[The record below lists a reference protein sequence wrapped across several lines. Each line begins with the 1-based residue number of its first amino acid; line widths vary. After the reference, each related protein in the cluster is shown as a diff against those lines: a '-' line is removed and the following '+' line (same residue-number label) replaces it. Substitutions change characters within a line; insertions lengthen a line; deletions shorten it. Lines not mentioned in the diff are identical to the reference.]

1 MMLSNQYDYI
11 FAGGGA
17 SALSLLVRMQKEG
30 LLRDKKVLVIDKD
43 QKVHNDRTW
52 CFWEEKEG
60 LFEPCVIKTWDKIRF
75 ASPGYDAKLNPQ
87 PYKYK
92 MIRSQAFYQ
101 YCRDVISQNSN
112 IQFVQASILNFEN
125 DVVVTSEG
133 RYKGAL
139 IFNSI
144 LQNLN
149 KDESRYHYFLQHF
162 KGKFIETEQPFFE
175 EGVAT
180 LMDFTIPQNNE
191 CRFMYVLPVSATKA
205 LMEFT
210 VFSEKLLSESE
221 YESEL
226 TQYIDKKLKYHS
238 YKITEEEFGVIP
250 MYNQPFPKKLNE
262 HVINIG
268 TSGGA
273 SKASTGFTFH
283 FIQEESKQLVA
294 HLKKHPTLKNHQ
306 PKSKGRFQFYDDVF
320 LRVLREK
327 KVPAFYL
334 FNCMFRKLPAYLPLK
349 FLSEETSLMEDLK
362 ILRVFPTMVFMKA
375 AIGELLKQ
383 PVRRAE

>member
-1 MMLSNQYDYI
+1 MSDNHFDYI

-17 SALSLLVRMQKEG
+17 AALSLLVRMQQEG

-43 QKVHNDRTW
+43 KKEHNDRTW

-60 LFEPCVIKTWDKIRF
+60 LFESCVVKTWDKIRF

-87 PYKYK
+87 PYQYK
-92 MIRSQAFYQ
+92 MIRSQGFYQ
-101 YCRDVISQNSN
+101 YCNQIISQNSH
-112 IQFVQASILNFEN
+112 IHFVQDMILNFEN
-125 DVVVTSEG
+125 NTVITAEG
-133 RYKGAL
+133 RYTGNI
-139 IFNSI
+139 IFNSSI
-144 LQNLN
+144 QYLD

-180 LMDFTIPQNNE
+180 LMDFTIDQHNE
-191 CRFMYVLPVSATKA
+191 CRFMYILPVSKTKA

-210 VFSEKLLSESE
+210 IFSENLLEKEE
-221 YESEL
+221 YETEL
-226 TQYIDKKLKYHS
+226 NNYIDEKLKYHAF
-238 YKITEEEFGVIP
+238 KVTEEEFGVIP
-250 MYNQPFPKKLNE
+250 MYNQPFIKKINP
-262 HVINIG
+262 HVFNIG
-268 TSGGA
+268 TNGGA

-283 FIQEESKQLVA
+283 FIQEESKQLIA
-294 HLKKHPTLKNHQ
+294 HLKKHPTLSNYN

-349 FLSEETSLMEDLK
+349 FLSEETSMLEDLK

>member
-1 MMLSNQYDYI
+1 MSSNQYDYI

-43 QKVHNDRTW
+43 QKIHNDRTW

-60 LFEPCVIKTWDKIRF
+60 LFESCVVKTWDKIRF

-87 PYKYK
+87 PYQYK
-92 MIRSQAFYQ
+92 MIRSQGFYQ
-101 YCRDVISQNSN
+101 YCNQIISQNSH
-112 IQFVQASILNFEN
+112 IHFVQDMILNFEN
-125 DVVVTSEG
+125 NAVVTTDG
-133 RYKGAL
+133 RYTGNI
-139 IFNSI
+139 IFNSSI
-144 LQNLN
+144 QYLD

-180 LMDFTIPQNNE
+180 LMDFTIDQHNE
-191 CRFMYVLPVSATKA
+191 CRFMYILPVSKTKA
-205 LMEFT
+205 LIEFT
-210 VFSEKLLSESE
+210 IFSENLLEKEE
-221 YESEL
+221 YETEL
-226 TQYIDKKLKYHS
+226 NNYIDEKLKYHA
-238 YKITEEEFGVIP
+238 YKVTEEEFGVIP
-250 MYNQPFPKKLNE
+250 MYNQPFIKKINP
-262 HVINIG
+262 HVFNIG
-268 TSGGA
+268 TNGGA

-283 FIQEESKQLVA
+283 FIQEESKQLIA
-294 HLKKHPTLKNHQ
+294 HLKKHPTLSNYN

-349 FLSEETSLMEDLK
+349 FLSEETSMLEDLK

>member
-1 MMLSNQYDYI
+1 MSDNHFDYI

-17 SALSLLVRMQKEG
+17 AALSLLVRMQQEG

-43 QKVHNDRTW
+43 KKEHNDRTW

-60 LFEPCVIKTWDKIRF
+60 LFESCVIKTWDKIRF

-87 PYKYK
+87 PYQYK
-92 MIRSQAFYQ
+92 MIRSQGFYQ
-101 YCRDVISQNSN
+101 YCNQIISQNSH
-112 IQFVQASILNFEN
+112 IHFVQDMILNFEN
-125 DVVVTSEG
+125 NVVITVDG
-133 RYKGAL
+133 RYTGNI
-139 IFNSI
+139 IFNSSI
-144 LQNLN
+144 QYLN

-180 LMDFTIPQNNE
+180 LMDFTIDQHNE
-191 CRFMYVLPVSATKA
+191 CRFMYILPVSKTKA

-210 VFSEKLLSESE
+210 IFSENLLEKEE
-221 YESEL
+221 YETEL
-226 TQYIDKKLKYHS
+226 NNYIDEKLKYHA
-238 YKITEEEFGVIP
+238 YKVTEEEFGVIP
-250 MYNQPFPKKLNE
+250 MYNQPFIKKINP
-262 HVINIG
+262 HVFNIG
-268 TSGGA
+268 TNGGA

-283 FIQEESKQLVA
+283 FIQEESKQLIA
-294 HLKKHPTLKNHQ
+294 HLKKHPTLSNYN

-349 FLSEETSLMEDLK
+349 FLSEETSMLEDLK

>member
-1 MMLSNQYDYI
+1 MSTNNYDYI

-17 SALSLLVRMQKEG
+17 AALSLLVRMQKEG

-43 QKVHNDRTW
+43 PKVHNDRTW

-60 LFEPCVIKTWDKIRF
+60 LFESCVIKSWDKIRF

-92 MIRSQAFYQ
+92 MIRSLAFYQ
-101 YCRDVISQNSN
+101 YCKDVISQNSN
-112 IQFVQASILNFEN
+112 IHFVQDAILHFEN
-125 DVVVTSEG
+125 DVVVTSQG
-133 RYKGAL
+133 RYKGSL

-180 LMDFTIPQNNE
+180 LMDFTINQNNE
-191 CRFMYVLPVSATKA
+191 CRFMYVLPVSSTKA

-210 VFSEKLLSESE
+210 IFSENLLDDSE
-221 YESEL
+221 YETAL
-226 TQYIDKKLKYHS
+226 NNYIAEKLKYHP
-238 YKITEEEFGVIP
+238 YKIAEEEFGVIP
-250 MYNQPFPKKLNE
+250 MYNQPFPKRLNAN
-262 HVINIG
+262 VFNIG
-268 TSGGA
+268 TNGGA
-273 SKASTGFTFH
+273 SKASSGFTFH

-294 HLKKHPTLKNHQ
+294 HLKKHPTLSNYN
-306 PKSKGRFQFYDDVF
+306 PKGKGRFQFFDDVF

-349 FLSEETSLMEDLK
+349 FLNEETSMLEDLK
-362 ILRVFPTMVFMKA
+362 ILRVFPRMVFMKA
-375 AIGELLKQ
+375 AIGEFLKLR
-383 PVRRAE
+383 VRRAE

>member
-1 MMLSNQYDYI
+1 MSDNHYDYI

-17 SALSLLVRMQKEG
+17 AALSLLVRMQQEG

-43 QKVHNDRTW
+43 KKEHNDRTW

-60 LFEPCVIKTWDKIRF
+60 LFESCVVKTWDKIRF

-92 MIRSQAFYQ
+92 MIRSQGFYQ
-101 YCRDVISQNSN
+101 YCNQIISQNSH
-112 IQFVQASILNFEN
+112 IHFVQDMILNFEN
-125 DVVVTSEG
+125 NKVITLDG
-133 RYKGAL
+133 RYTGNI
-139 IFNSI
+139 IFNSSI
-144 LQNLN
+144 QFLN

-162 KGKFIETEQPFFE
+162 KGKFIETEQPYFE

-180 LMDFTIPQNNE
+180 LMDFTIDQHNE
-191 CRFMYVLPVSATKA
+191 CRFMYILPVSKTKA

-210 VFSEKLLSESE
+210 VFSENLLEKEE
-221 YESEL
+221 YETEL
-226 TQYIDKKLKYHS
+226 NNYIDEKLKYHPF
-238 YKITEEEFGVIP
+238 KVTEEEFGVIP
-250 MYNQPFPKKLNE
+250 MYNQPFIKKINP
-262 HVINIG
+262 HVFNIG
-268 TSGGA
+268 TNGGA

-283 FIQEESKQLVA
+283 FIQEESKQLIA
-294 HLKKHPTLKNHQ
+294 HLKKHPTLSNYN

-349 FLSEETSLMEDLK
+349 FLSEETSMLEDLK

-375 AIGELLKQ
+375 AIGELIKQ
-383 PVRRAE
+383 PVRRD

>member
-1 MMLSNQYDYI
+1 MSDNHYDYI

-17 SALSLLVRMQKEG
+17 AALSLLVRMQQEG

-43 QKVHNDRTW
+43 KKEHNDRTW

-60 LFEPCVIKTWDKIRF
+60 LFESCVVKTWDKIRF

-87 PYKYK
+87 PYQYK
-92 MIRSQAFYQ
+92 MIRSQGFYQ
-101 YCRDVISQNSN
+101 YCNQIISQNSH
-112 IQFVQASILNFEN
+112 IHFVQDMILNFEN
-125 DVVVTSEG
+125 NTVITAEG
-133 RYKGAL
+133 RYTGNI
-139 IFNSI
+139 IFNSSI
-144 LQNLN
+144 QYLD

-180 LMDFTIPQNNE
+180 LMDFTIDQHNE
-191 CRFMYVLPVSATKA
+191 CRFMYILPVSKTKA

-210 VFSEKLLSESE
+210 IFSENLLEKEE
-221 YESEL
+221 YETEL
-226 TQYIDKKLKYHS
+226 NNYIDQKLKYHA
-238 YKITEEEFGVIP
+238 YKVTEEEFGVIP
-250 MYNQPFPKKLNE
+250 MYNQPFIKKINP
-262 HVINIG
+262 HVFNIG
-268 TSGGA
+268 TNGGA

-283 FIQEESKQLVA
+283 FIQEESKQLIA
-294 HLKKHPTLKNHQ
+294 HLKKHPTLSNYN

-349 FLSEETSLMEDLK
+349 FLSEETSMLEDLK

>member
-1 MMLSNQYDYI
+1 MSDNHYDYI

-17 SALSLLVRMQKEG
+17 AALSLLVRMQQEG

-43 QKVHNDRTW
+43 KKEHNDRTW

-60 LFEPCVIKTWDKIRF
+60 LFESCVVKTWDKIRF
-75 ASPGYDAKLNPQ
+75 ASPGYDAKLSPQ

-92 MIRSQAFYQ
+92 MIRSQGFYQ
-101 YCRDVISQNSN
+101 YCNQIISQNSH
-112 IQFVQASILNFEN
+112 IHFVQDMILNFEN
-125 DVVVTSEG
+125 NTVITAEG
-133 RYKGAL
+133 RYTGNI
-139 IFNSI
+139 IFNSSI
-144 LQNLN
+144 QYLD

-180 LMDFTIPQNNE
+180 LMDFTIDQHNE
-191 CRFMYVLPVSATKA
+191 CRFMYILPVSKTKA

-210 VFSEKLLSESE
+210 IFSENLLKKEE
-221 YESEL
+221 YETEL
-226 TQYIDKKLKYHS
+226 NNYIDEKLKYHA
-238 YKITEEEFGVIP
+238 YKVTEEEFGVIP
-250 MYNQPFPKKLNE
+250 MYNQPFIKKINPN
-262 HVINIG
+262 VFNIG
-268 TSGGA
+268 TNGGA

-283 FIQEESKQLVA
+283 FIQEESKQLIA
-294 HLKKHPTLKNHQ
+294 HLKKHPTLSNYN

-349 FLSEETSLMEDLK
+349 FLSEETSMLEDLK

>member
-30 LLRDKKVLVIDKD
+30 LLRDKKVLVVDKD

-60 LFEPCVIKTWDKIRF
+60 LFEPCVIKTWNKIRF

-101 YCRDVISQNSN
+101 YCKDVISQNSN
-112 IQFVQASILNFEN
+112 IHFVQASILNFEN

-180 LMDFTIPQNNE
+180 LMDFTINQNNE
-191 CRFMYVLPVSATKA
+191 CRFMYILPLSATKA
-205 LMEFT
+205 LIEFT
-210 VFSEKLLSESE
+210 IFSEKLLEESA

-226 TQYIDKKLKYHS
+226 MKYIEEKLKYHP

-250 MYNQPFPKKLNE
+250 MYNQPFPKRLNAN
-262 HVINIG
+262 VFNIG
-268 TSGGA
+268 TNGGA
-273 SKASTGFTFH
+273 SKASSGFTFH

-294 HLKKHPTLKNHQ
+294 HLKKHPTLSNYN
-306 PKSKGRFQFYDDVF
+306 PKGKGRFQFFDDVF

-327 KVPAFYL
+327 TVPAFYL

-349 FLSEETSLMEDLK
+349 FLNEETSMLEDLK
-362 ILRVFPTMVFMKA
+362 ILRVFPRMVFMKA
-375 AIGELLKQ
+375 AISEFLKQ

>member
-1 MMLSNQYDYI
+1 MSDNHFDYI

-17 SALSLLVRMQKEG
+17 AALSLLVRMQQEG

-43 QKVHNDRTW
+43 KKEHNDRTW

-60 LFEPCVIKTWDKIRF
+60 LFESCVVKTWDKIRF

-87 PYKYK
+87 PYQYK
-92 MIRSQAFYQ
+92 MIRSQGFYQ
-101 YCRDVISQNSN
+101 YCNQIISQNSH
-112 IQFVQASILNFEN
+112 IHFVQDMILNFEN
-125 DVVVTSEG
+125 NTVITAEG
-133 RYKGAL
+133 RYTGNI
-139 IFNSI
+139 IFNSSI
-144 LQNLN
+144 QYLD

-180 LMDFTIPQNNE
+180 LMDFTIDQHNE
-191 CRFMYVLPVSATKA
+191 CRFMYILPVSKTKA

-210 VFSEKLLSESE
+210 IFSENLLEKEE
-221 YESEL
+221 YETEL
-226 TQYIDKKLKYHS
+226 NNYIDEKLKYHA
-238 YKITEEEFGVIP
+238 YKVTEEEFGVIP
-250 MYNQPFPKKLNE
+250 MYNQPFIKKINP
-262 HVINIG
+262 HVFNIG
-268 TSGGA
+268 TNGGA

-283 FIQEESKQLVA
+283 FIQEESKQLIA
-294 HLKKHPTLKNHQ
+294 HLKKHSTLSNYN

-349 FLSEETSLMEDLK
+349 FLSEETSMLEDLK

>member
-1 MMLSNQYDYI
+1 MSDNHYDYI

-17 SALSLLVRMQKEG
+17 AALSLLVRMQQEG

-43 QKVHNDRTW
+43 KKEHNDRTW

-60 LFEPCVIKTWDKIRF
+60 LFESCVVKTWDKIRF

-92 MIRSQAFYQ
+92 MIRSQGFYQ
-101 YCRDVISQNSN
+101 YCNQIISQNSH
-112 IQFVQASILNFEN
+112 IHFVQDMILNFEN
-125 DVVVTSEG
+125 NKVITLDG
-133 RYKGAL
+133 RYTGNI
-139 IFNSI
+139 IFNSSI
-144 LQNLN
+144 QFLN

-162 KGKFIETEQPFFE
+162 KGKFIETEQPYFE

-180 LMDFTIPQNNE
+180 LMDFTIDQHNE
-191 CRFMYVLPVSATKA
+191 CRFMYILPVSKTKA

-210 VFSEKLLSESE
+210 VFSENLLEKEE
-221 YESEL
+221 YETEL
-226 TQYIDKKLKYHS
+226 NNYIDEKLKYHPF
-238 YKITEEEFGVIP
+238 KVTEEEFGVIP
-250 MYNQPFPKKLNE
+250 MYNQPFIKKINP
-262 HVINIG
+262 HVFNIG
-268 TSGGA
+268 TNGGA

-283 FIQEESKQLVA
+283 FIQEESKQLIA
-294 HLKKHPTLKNHQ
+294 HLKKHPTLSNYN

-349 FLSEETSLMEDLK
+349 FLSEETSMLEDLK

>member
-1 MMLSNQYDYI
+1 MSDNHYDYI

-17 SALSLLVRMQKEG
+17 AALSLLVRMQQEG

-43 QKVHNDRTW
+43 KKEHNDRTW

-60 LFEPCVIKTWDKIRF
+60 LFESCVVKTWDKIRF

-87 PYKYK
+87 PYQYK
-92 MIRSQAFYQ
+92 MIRSQGFYQ
-101 YCRDVISQNSN
+101 YCNQIISQNSH
-112 IQFVQASILNFEN
+112 IHFVQDMILNFEN
-125 DVVVTSEG
+125 NTVITAEG
-133 RYKGAL
+133 RYTGNI
-139 IFNSI
+139 IFNSSI
-144 LQNLN
+144 QYLD

-180 LMDFTIPQNNE
+180 LMDFTIDQHNE
-191 CRFMYVLPVSATKA
+191 CRFMYILPVSKTKA

-210 VFSEKLLSESE
+210 IFSENLLEKEE
-221 YESEL
+221 YETEL
-226 TQYIDKKLKYHS
+226 NNYIDEKLKYHA
-238 YKITEEEFGVIP
+238 YKVSEEEFGIIP
-250 MYNQPFPKKLNE
+250 MYNQPFIKKINP
-262 HVINIG
+262 HVFNIG
-268 TSGGA
+268 TNGGA

-283 FIQEESKQLVA
+283 FIQEESKQLIA
-294 HLKKHPTLKNHQ
+294 HLKKHPTLSNYN

-349 FLSEETSLMEDLK
+349 FLSEETSMLEDLK

>member
-1 MMLSNQYDYI
+1 MSDNHFDYI

-17 SALSLLVRMQKEG
+17 AALSLLVRMQQEG

-43 QKVHNDRTW
+43 KKEHNDRTW

-60 LFEPCVIKTWDKIRF
+60 LFESCVVKTWDKIRF

-87 PYKYK
+87 PYQYK
-92 MIRSQAFYQ
+92 MIRSQGFYQ
-101 YCRDVISQNSN
+101 YCNQIISQNSH
-112 IQFVQASILNFEN
+112 IHFVQDKILNFEN
-125 DVVVTSEG
+125 NTVITAEE
-133 RYKGAL
+133 RYTGNI
-139 IFNSI
+139 IFNSSI
-144 LQNLN
+144 QYLD

-180 LMDFTIPQNNE
+180 LMDFTIDQHNE
-191 CRFMYVLPVSATKA
+191 CRFMYILPVSKTKA

-210 VFSEKLLSESE
+210 IFSENLLEKEE
-221 YESEL
+221 YETEL
-226 TQYIDKKLKYHS
+226 NNYIDEKLKYHA
-238 YKITEEEFGVIP
+238 YKVTEEEFGVIP
-250 MYNQPFPKKLNE
+250 MYNQPFIKKINP
-262 HVINIG
+262 HVFNIG
-268 TSGGA
+268 TNGGA

-283 FIQEESKQLVA
+283 FIQEESKQLIA
-294 HLKKHPTLKNHQ
+294 HLKKHPTLSNYN

-349 FLSEETSLMEDLK
+349 FLSEETSMLEDLK

>member
-1 MMLSNQYDYI
+1 MSDNHYDYI

-17 SALSLLVRMQKEG
+17 AALSLLVRMQQEG

-43 QKVHNDRTW
+43 KKEHNDRTW

-60 LFEPCVIKTWDKIRF
+60 LFESCVVKTWDKIRF

-92 MIRSQAFYQ
+92 MIRSQGFYQ
-101 YCRDVISQNSN
+101 YCNQIISQNSH
-112 IQFVQASILNFEN
+112 IHFVQDMILNFEN
-125 DVVVTSEG
+125 NKVITLDG
-133 RYKGAL
+133 RYTGNI
-139 IFNSI
+139 IFNSSI
-144 LQNLN
+144 QFLN

-162 KGKFIETEQPFFE
+162 KGKFIETEQPYFE

-180 LMDFTIPQNNE
+180 LMDFTIDQHNE
-191 CRFMYVLPVSATKA
+191 CRFMYILPVSKTKA

-210 VFSEKLLSESE
+210 VFSENLLEKEE
-221 YESEL
+221 YETEL
-226 TQYIDKKLKYHS
+226 NNYIDEKLKYHPF
-238 YKITEEEFGVIP
+238 KVTEEEFGVIP
-250 MYNQPFPKKLNE
+250 MYNQPFIKKINP
-262 HVINIG
+262 HVFNIG
-268 TSGGA
+268 TNGGA

-283 FIQEESKQLVA
+283 FIQEESKQLIA
-294 HLKKHPTLKNHQ
+294 HLKKHPTLSNYN

-349 FLSEETSLMEDLK
+349 FLSEETSMLEDLK

-383 PVRRAE
+383 PVRRD

>member
-1 MMLSNQYDYI
+1 MSDNHYDYI

-17 SALSLLVRMQKEG
+17 AALSLLVRMQQEG

-43 QKVHNDRTW
+43 KKEHNDRTW

-60 LFEPCVIKTWDKIRF
+60 LFESCVVKTWDKIRF

-87 PYKYK
+87 PYQYK
-92 MIRSQAFYQ
+92 MIRSQGFYQ
-101 YCRDVISQNSN
+101 YCNQIISQNSH
-112 IQFVQASILNFEN
+112 IHFVQDMILNFEN
-125 DVVVTSEG
+125 NVVVTVDG
-133 RYKGAL
+133 RYTGNI
-139 IFNSI
+139 IFNSSI
-144 LQNLN
+144 QYLD

-180 LMDFTIPQNNE
+180 LMDFTIDQHNE
-191 CRFMYVLPVSATKA
+191 CRFMYILPVSKTKA

-210 VFSEKLLSESE
+210 IFSENLLEKEE
-221 YESEL
+221 YETEL
-226 TQYIDKKLKYHS
+226 NNYIDEKLKYHA
-238 YKITEEEFGVIP
+238 YKVTEEEFGVIP
-250 MYNQPFPKKLNE
+250 MYNQPFIKKINP
-262 HVINIG
+262 HVFNIG
-268 TSGGA
+268 TNGGA

-283 FIQEESKQLVA
+283 FIQEESKQLIA
-294 HLKKHPTLKNHQ
+294 HLKKHPTLSNYN

-349 FLSEETSLMEDLK
+349 FLSEETSLLEDLK

-383 PVRRAE
+383 PVRRVE

>member
-1 MMLSNQYDYI
+1 MSDNHYDYI

-17 SALSLLVRMQKEG
+17 AALSLLVRMQQEG

-43 QKVHNDRTW
+43 KKEHNDRTW

-60 LFEPCVIKTWDKIRF
+60 LFESCVVKTWDKIRF

-92 MIRSQAFYQ
+92 MIRSQGFYQ
-101 YCRDVISQNSN
+101 YCNQIISQNSH
-112 IQFVQASILNFEN
+112 IHFVQDMILNFEN
-125 DVVVTSEG
+125 NKVITLDG
-133 RYKGAL
+133 RYTGNI
-139 IFNSI
+139 IFNSSI
-144 LQNLN
+144 QFLN

-162 KGKFIETEQPFFE
+162 KGKFIETEQPYFE

-180 LMDFTIPQNNE
+180 LMDFTIDQHNE
-191 CRFMYVLPVSATKA
+191 CRFMYILPVSKTKA

-210 VFSEKLLSESE
+210 VFSENLLEKEE
-221 YESEL
+221 YETEL
-226 TQYIDKKLKYHS
+226 NNYIDEKLKYHPF
-238 YKITEEEFGVIP
+238 KVTEEEFGVIP
-250 MYNQPFPKKLNE
+250 MYNQPFIKKINP
-262 HVINIG
+262 HVFNIG
-268 TSGGA
+268 TNGGA

-283 FIQEESKQLVA
+283 FIQEESKQLIA
-294 HLKKHPTLKNHQ
+294 HLKKHPTLSNYN
-306 PKSKGRFQFYDDVF
+306 PKSKGRFQFYDYVF

-349 FLSEETSLMEDLK
+349 FLSEETSMLEDLK
-362 ILRVFPTMVFMKA
+362 ILSLFQTLFFFKA
-375 AIGELLKQ
+375 AFVYLIKQ
-383 PVRRAE
+383 PVGGAE

>member
-1 MMLSNQYDYI
+1 MSDNHYDYI

-17 SALSLLVRMQKEG
+17 AALSLLVRMQQEG

-43 QKVHNDRTW
+43 KKEHNDRTW

-60 LFEPCVIKTWDKIRF
+60 LFEPCVVKTWDKIRF

-87 PYKYK
+87 PYQYK
-92 MIRSQAFYQ
+92 MIRSQGFYQ
-101 YCRDVISQNSN
+101 YCNQIISQNSH
-112 IQFVQASILNFEN
+112 IHFVQDMILNFEN
-125 DVVVTSEG
+125 NVVVTVDG
-133 RYKGAL
+133 RYTGNI
-139 IFNSI
+139 IFNSSI
-144 LQNLN
+144 QYLD

-180 LMDFTIPQNNE
+180 LMDFTIDQHNE
-191 CRFMYVLPVSATKA
+191 CRFMYILPVSKTKA

-210 VFSEKLLSESE
+210 IFSENLLKKEE
-221 YESEL
+221 YETEL
-226 TQYIDKKLKYHS
+226 NNYIDEKLKYHA
-238 YKITEEEFGVIP
+238 YKVTEEEFGVIP
-250 MYNQPFPKKLNE
+250 MYNQPFIKKINP
-262 HVINIG
+262 HIFNIG
-268 TSGGA
+268 TNGGA

-283 FIQEESKQLVA
+283 FIQEESKQLIA
-294 HLKKHPTLKNHQ
+294 HLKKHPTLSNYN

-334 FNCMFRKLPAYLPLK
+334 FNCMFRRLPAYLPLK
-349 FLSEETSLMEDLK
+349 FLSEETSMLEDLK

>member
-1 MMLSNQYDYI
+1 MLNTNYDYI

-17 SALSLLVRMQKEG
+17 AALSLLVRMQQEG
-30 LLRDKKVLVIDKD
+30 LLRDKKVLVIDKV
-43 QKVHNDRTW
+43 KKEHNDRTW

-60 LFEPCVIKTWDKIRF
+60 LFESCVIKTWDKIRF
-75 ASPGYDAKLNPQ
+75 TSPGYDAKLNPQ

-101 YCRDVISQNSN
+101 YCNNVISQNSN
-112 IQFVQASILNFEN
+112 IHFVYQTIINFEN
-125 DVVVTSEG
+125 DVVITSEG
-133 RYKGAL
+133 RHKGAI
-139 IFNSI
+139 IFNSAVQK
-144 LQNLN
+144 LD

-162 KGKFIETEQPFFE
+162 KGKFVETEQPFFE

-180 LMDFTIPQNNE
+180 LMDFTINQHNE
-191 CRFMYVLPVSATKA
+191 CRFMYILPVSKTKA

-210 VFSEKLLSESE
+210 IFSQNLLEESA
-221 YESEL
+221 YETEL
-226 TQYIDKKLKYHS
+226 TNYIDEKLKYHA
-238 YKITEEEFGVIP
+238 YKVTEEEFGVIP
-250 MYNQPFPKKLNE
+250 MYNQPFVKKVNP
-262 HVINIG
+262 HVFNIG
-268 TSGGA
+268 TNGGA

-294 HLKKHPTLKNHQ
+294 HLKKNPTLSNYN
-306 PKSKGRFQFYDDVF
+306 PKSKGRFQLYDDVF

-349 FLSEETSLMEDLK
+349 FLNEETSFLEDLK
-362 ILRVFPTMVFMKA
+362 IMSVFPTKIFMKA
-375 AIGELLKQ
+375 AIGEILKQ

>member
-1 MMLSNQYDYI
+1 MSDNHYDYI

-17 SALSLLVRMQKEG
+17 AALSLLVRMQQEG

-43 QKVHNDRTW
+43 KKEHNDRTW

-60 LFEPCVIKTWDKIRF
+60 LFESCVVKTWDKIRF

-92 MIRSQAFYQ
+92 MIRSQGFYQ
-101 YCRDVISQNSN
+101 YCNQIISQNSH
-112 IQFVQASILNFEN
+112 IHFVQDMILNFEN
-125 DVVVTSEG
+125 NVVVTVDG
-133 RYKGAL
+133 RYTGNI
-139 IFNSI
+139 IFNSSI
-144 LQNLN
+144 QYLD

-180 LMDFTIPQNNE
+180 LMDFTIDQHNE
-191 CRFMYVLPVSATKA
+191 CRFMYILPVSKTKA

-210 VFSEKLLSESE
+210 IFSENLLEKEE
-221 YESEL
+221 YETEL
-226 TQYIDKKLKYHS
+226 NNYIDEKLKYHA
-238 YKITEEEFGVIP
+238 YKVTEEEFGVIP
-250 MYNQPFPKKLNE
+250 MYNQPFIKKINP
-262 HVINIG
+262 HVFNIG
-268 TSGGA
+268 TNGGA

-283 FIQEESKQLVA
+283 FIQEESKQLIA
-294 HLKKHPTLKNHQ
+294 HLKKHPTLSNYN

-349 FLSEETSLMEDLK
+349 FLSEETSMLEDLK
-362 ILRVFPTMVFMKA
+362 ILRVFPTMVFIKA
-375 AIGELLKQ
+375 AIGELLRQ

>member
-1 MMLSNQYDYI
+1 MTSNTQYDYI

-17 SALSLLVRMQKEG
+17 AALSLLVRMQKEG

-43 QKVHNDRTW
+43 QKEHNDRTW

-60 LFEPCVIKTWDKIRF
+60 LFESCVIKSWDKIRF
-75 ASPGYDAKLNPQ
+75 ASPGFDAKLNPQ
-87 PYKYK
+87 PYQYK
-92 MIRSQAFYQ
+92 MIRSQAFYK
-101 YCRDVISQNSN
+101 YCKEIISQNTDIDYVSDM
-112 IQFVQASILNFEN
+112 ILNFKDDEVETL
-125 DVVVTSEG
+125 DG
-133 RYKGAL
+133 FYRGKI
-139 IFNSI
+139 IFNSVI
-144 LQNLN
+144 MYLSYN
-149 KDESRYHYFLQHF
+149 ESKYHYLKQHF

-180 LMDFTIPQNNE
+180 LMDFTINQKNE
-191 CRFMYVLPVSATKA
+191 CRFMYILPISSTKA
-205 LMEFT
+205 LVEFT
-210 VFSEKLLSESE
+210 LFSDNLLEKNE
-221 YESEL
+221 YEFEL
-226 TQYIDKKLKYHS
+226 NQYLNDKLKYQN
-238 YKITEEEFGVIP
+238 YKIIEEEFGVIP
-250 MYNQPFPKKLNE
+250 MYNEPFKK
-262 HVINIG
+262 HINNFVYSIG
-268 TSGGA
+268 TAGGA

-294 HLKKHPTLKNHQ
+294 HLKKHPTLKNYQ

-349 FLSEETSLMEDLK
+349 FLSEETSLLEDIK

>member
-1 MMLSNQYDYI
+1 MLDNHYDYI

-17 SALSLLVRMQKEG
+17 AALSLLVRMQQEG

-43 QKVHNDRTW
+43 KKEHNDRTW

-60 LFEPCVIKTWDKIRF
+60 LFESCVVKTWDKIRF

-87 PYKYK
+87 PYQYK
-92 MIRSQAFYQ
+92 MIRSQGFYQ
-101 YCRDVISQNSN
+101 YCNQIISQNSH
-112 IQFVQASILNFEN
+112 IHFVQDMILNFEN
-125 DVVVTSEG
+125 NVVITIDG
-133 RYKGAL
+133 RYTGNI
-139 IFNSI
+139 IFNSSI
-144 LQNLN
+144 QYLD

-180 LMDFTIPQNNE
+180 LMDFTIDQHNE
-191 CRFMYVLPVSATKA
+191 CRFMYILPVSKTKA

-210 VFSEKLLSESE
+210 IFSENLLEKEE
-221 YESEL
+221 YETEL
-226 TQYIDKKLKYHS
+226 NNYIDEKLKYHA
-238 YKITEEEFGVIP
+238 YKVTEEEFGVIP
-250 MYNQPFPKKLNE
+250 MYNQPFIKKINP
-262 HVINIG
+262 HVFNIG
-268 TSGGA
+268 TNGGA

-283 FIQEESKQLVA
+283 FIQEESKQLIA
-294 HLKKHPTLKNHQ
+294 HLKKHPTLSNYN

-349 FLSEETSLMEDLK
+349 FLSEETSMLEDLK